1 MPGTLTQAE
10 ARQHKL
16 QAARGNMRSLD
27 ILLEHLLGGDITL
40 DNLEV
45 ATLTIDAVVGGDA
58 SLGITG
64 EAAAQGGAIVITG
77 GTSST
82 AGNVGGVVQIVG
94 GTPGATSAGAAVSIT
109 GGIGGATSGAG
120 GGASVVGGAGTAIN
134 NDGGAVTI
142 TGGGVIASTTTT
154 AGADSGGIAISTPDG
169 ALAITGVG
177 GSAGDITITAGAG
190 GKVDDDED
198 TNAAGVGGDVILTAG
213 VGGVHDLGTGLGGAG
228 GNVQLLAGAGGADAE
243 ASQSTGGIGG
253 NCIIGA
259 GAGGA
264 GNATGAGGELRLIAS
279 ANTPPLFGG
288 MAVVTDST
296 SVTSATVAEILST
309 VHLKDPGGAINWQ
322 WPNGTDLAAGFP
334 ITPVAGDYFYF
345 TLINTDA
352 TNDADIT
359 VTVDTGV
366 TFKGS
371 VVVTPLA
378 DDAGDAGERGAATWL
393 VRCISANVWVAY
405 RIN

>member
-16 QAARGNMRSLD
+16 QAQRGNLRSLEA
-27 ILLEHLLGGDITL
+27 ILEHLLGGDITL

-45 ATLTIDAVVGGDA
+45 ALATFDAIIGGDSSFA
-58 SLGITG
+58 IDG

-94 GTPGATSAGAAVSIT
+94 GTPGATSAGAAASIT
-109 GGIGGATSGAG
+109 GGDGGATSGLG
-120 GGASVVGGAGTAIN
+120 GAASVVAGAGVGEN
-134 NDGGAVTI
+134 QDGGAVSI
-142 TGGGVIASTTTT
+142 TGGGVIASTGST
-154 AGADSGGIAISTPDG
+154 AGADSGAVSITTPDG
-169 ALAITGVG
+169 ALGVTGVG
-177 GSAGDITITAGAG
+177 GASGAITIQSGAG

-198 TNAAGVGGDVILTAG
+198 TNAAGAAGAITIQGGT
-213 VGGVHDLGTGLGGAG
+213 GGVHDLGTGLGGAG
-228 GNVQLLAGAGGADAE
+228 SDVTIAAGPGGADAE
-243 ASQSTGGIGG
+243 ANQSTGGRGG
-253 NCIIGA
+253 NMVVSA

-264 GNATGAGGELRLIAS
+264 GNATGAGGELRLVAS

-288 MAVVTDST
+288 MAAVTDST

-309 VHLKDPGGAINWQ
+309 VHLKDPAGAINWQ
-322 WPNGTDLAAGFP
+322 WPNGTDISAGFP

-378 DDAGDAGERGAATWL
+378 DDSGDAGERGAATWL